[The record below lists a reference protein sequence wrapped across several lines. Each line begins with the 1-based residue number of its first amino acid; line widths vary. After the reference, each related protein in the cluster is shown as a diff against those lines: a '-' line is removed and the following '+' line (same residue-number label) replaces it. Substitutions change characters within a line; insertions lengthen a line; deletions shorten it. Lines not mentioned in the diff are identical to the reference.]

1 MKGLVLNREQDMLL
15 KISGLAA
22 SALAISLALP
32 LIGQAAELKMG
43 MDSEPSAIDPHYHNL
58 GPNNALRLHFFESLV
73 KQDETQQ
80 LSPLLAESWKPTGET
95 SWEFKL
101 RKGVKFHD
109 GSDFTARDVIYSAC
123 RIPNVPNSPSS
134 FKSYVSA
141 IASFETPDPYTLIV
155 NTKTPTPLMP
165 TYFANW
171 GVLSATSN
179 GVKGDIKFDN
189 ETCGIASFPSTV
201 DFNSGKATNGT
212 GPFEFKEFMK
222 GDRIVMTRN
231 EAYWGEKPE
240 WDKVTMKPITNA
252 AARMA
257 ALLSGDVD
265 FVAKPPTQDLE
276 KLKSNEKFGVAQ
288 GLSNRVIYLHMDQ
301 FGPSSNGVK
310 GTGKP
315 AAKYEGE
322 GPCASK
328 DCDKNPFQDVRVR
341 QALSK
346 AINRDAIVAKIMGGV
361 AVAAGELLPQGFF
374 GTNPGA
380 APEAYD
386 PEGAKKLLA
395 EAGYPN
401 GFELV
406 LGTPNDRYIN
416 DSKVAQAI
424 AQMFSRIGVK
434 TTVNAMTKSVFFKT
448 RNKYEFSIYLAGWGA
463 GTGEMSNPLR
473 ALVGTRSKETGL
485 GGTNRGRYS
494 NADLDKKILMALS
507 TVDEAKRELL
517 LKAASKMAMA
527 DYSILPLHFEVTSWA
542 HRKGL
547 SYKAR
552 ADQYTLATGIH
563 STK

>member
-1 MKGLVLNREQDMLL
+1 MFNHKY
-15 KISGLAA
+15 GLAA
-22 SALAISLALP
+22 AAMAVAIALP
-32 LIGQAAELKMG
+32 GASQAATLKMG
-43 MDSEPSAIDPHYHNL
+43 MDSEASAIDPHYHNL
-58 GPNNALRLHFFESLV
+58 GPNNALRRHMFESLV
-73 KQDETQQ
+73 DQDEKQN
-80 LSPLLAESWKPTGET
+80 LGPLLAESWKPTGEKT
-95 SWEFKL
+95 WEFKL

-123 RIPNVPNSPSS
+123 RIPNVPNSPSNFVS
-134 FKSYVSA
+134 FTKA
-141 IASFETPDPYTLIV
+141 ISGFETPDDHTLIV
-155 NTKTPTPLMP
+155 HTSVPTPLLP
-165 TYFANW
+165 NYFSNW
-171 GVLSATSN
+171 GVLSATAN
-179 GVKGDIKFDN
+179 GVTTDIKYDKEN
-189 ETCGIASFPSTV
+189 CGLSNFPSTV
-201 DFNSGKATNGT
+201 DFNSGKAAVGT
-212 GPFEFKEFMK
+212 GPFIFKEFIK
-222 GDRIVMTRN
+222 GDRLVLNRN
-231 EAYWGEKPE
+231 DTYWGEKTE
-240 WDKVTMKPITNA
+240 WDSVIMKPITNA

-257 ALLSGDVD
+257 ALLAGDVD
-265 FVAKPPTQDLE
+265 FIAKPPTQDLA
-276 KLKSNEKFGVAQ
+276 KLKNNAKFDLAQ

-315 AAKYEGE
+315 TAKYEGE

-328 DCDKNPFQDVRVR
+328 ECDKNPFLDKRVR

-346 AINRDAIVAKIMGGV
+346 AINREAIVSKIMGGV

-380 APEAYD
+380 GPEAYD

-416 DSKVAQAI
+416 DAKVAQVI
-424 AQMFSRIGVK
+424 AQMFARVGVK
-434 TTVNAMTKSVFFKT
+434 TSVNAMTKSVFFKT

-494 NADLDKKILMALS
+494 NPDLDKKILSALS
-507 TVDEAKRELL
+507 MVDDAKREMI
-517 LKAASKMAMA
+517 LKEASRQAMS
-527 DYSILPLHFEVTSWA
+527 DYSILPLHYEVTTWA

-552 ADQYTLATGIH
+552 ADQYTLATGI
-563 STK
+563 SSAK

>member
-1 MKGLVLNREQDMLL
+1 MFIEK
-15 KISGLAA
+15 KGLAA
-22 SALAISLALP
+22 AAMAVTLALP
-32 LIGQAAELKMG
+32 SLAAAETLTMG
-43 MDSEPSAIDPHYHNL
+43 MASEPSAIDPHYHNL
-58 GPNNALRLHFFESLV
+58 GPNNALRQHMFESLV
-73 KQDETQQ
+73 VQDEKQNLGPQ
-80 LSPLLAESWKPTGET
+80 LAESWKPTGEKT
-95 SWEFKL
+95 WEFKL

-109 GSDFTARDVIYSAC
+109 GSDFTARDVVYSAC

-134 FKSYVSA
+134 LENYTKTISGFQIV
-141 IASFETPDPYTLIV
+141 DDHTLIV
-155 NTKTPTPLMP
+155 TTASPAPLLP
-165 TYFANW
+165 NYFSNW
-171 GVLSATSN
+171 GVLSAKANGVTGDIAYDKGNCGLSN
-179 GVKGDIKFDN
+179 FPSTADFNKGTAAIGTGPYVYKEFVKGDRFVMNRNDN
-189 ETCGIASFPSTV
+189 
-201 DFNSGKATNGT
+201 
-212 GPFEFKEFMK
+212 
-222 GDRIVMTRN
+222 
-231 EAYWGEKPE
+231 YWGEKAE
-240 WDKVTMKPITNA
+240 WDSVVMKPITNA

-265 FVAKPPTQDLE
+265 FIAAPPTQDLE
-276 KLKSNEKFGVAQ
+276 KLKSNAKFGLSQ

-310 GTGKP
+310 GTGTP

-328 DCDKNPFQDVRVR
+328 DCEKNPFLDKRVR

-346 AINRDAIVAKIMGGV
+346 AINREAIVAKIMGGV

-374 GTNPGA
+374 GTNPGMK
-380 APEAYD
+380 PEAYD

-416 DSKVAQAI
+416 DAKVAQVI
-424 AQMFSRIGVK
+424 AQMFARVGVK
-434 TTVNAMTKSVFFKT
+434 TSVNAMTKSVFFKT

-494 NADLDKKILMALS
+494 NAELDKKILTALS
-507 TVDEAKRELL
+507 TVDDAKREMLL
-517 LKAASKMAMA
+517 QEGSRMAME
-527 DYSILPLHFEVTSWA
+527 DYSILPLHYEVTTWA

-552 ADQYTLATGIH
+552 ADQYTIATGI
-563 STK
+563 TKVK

>member
-1 MKGLVLNREQDMLL
+1 MSLN
-15 KISGLAA
+15 KIGLAA
-22 SALAISLALP
+22 SALAVVLAWP
-32 LIGQAAELKMG
+32 TAAQASKLTMG
-43 MDSEPSAIDPHYHNL
+43 MASEPSSIDPHYHNL
-58 GPNNALRLHFFESLV
+58 GPNNALRRHMFESLV
-73 KQDETQQ
+73 DQDEKQN
-80 LSPLLAESWKPTGET
+80 LGPLLATSWKPTGET
-95 SWEFKL
+95 TWEFKL

-109 GSDFTARDVIYSAC
+109 GSAFTARDVIYSTC
-123 RIPNVPNSPSS
+123 RIPNVPNSPSNFTS
-134 FKSYVSA
+134 FTKA
-141 IASFETPDPYTLIV
+141 ISGFETPDDHTLIV
-155 NTKTPTPLMP
+155 HTSVPTPLLP
-165 TYFANW
+165 TYFSNW
-171 GVLSATSN
+171 GVISATAN
-179 GVKGDIKFDN
+179 GVTGDIKYDK
-189 ETCGIASFPSTV
+189 EKCGISNFPNSV
-201 DFNSGKATNGT
+201 DFNSGKSANGT
-212 GPFEFKEFMK
+212 GPFTLKEFIK
-222 GDRIVMTRN
+222 GDRLVLEQN
-231 EAYWGEKPE
+231 SGYWGTKPE
-240 WDKVTMKPITNA
+240 WTSVVMKPITNA

-257 ALLSGDVD
+257 ALLAGDVD
-265 FVAKPPTQDLE
+265 FIAAPPTQDLP
-276 KLKSNEKFGVAQ
+276 KIQSNPKFGVAQ

-310 GTGKP
+310 GTGTP
-315 AAKYEGE
+315 VSKYVGE

-328 DCDKNPFQDVRVR
+328 DCEKNPFLDIRVR

-346 AINRDAIVAKIMGGV
+346 AINREAIVSKIMGGV

-380 APEAYD
+380 GPEAYD

-416 DSKVAQAI
+416 DAKVAQVI
-424 AQMFSRIGVK
+424 AQMFTRIGVK

-494 NADLDKKILMALS
+494 NAELDKKILTALS
-507 TVDEAKRELL
+507 TVDDAKRELI
-517 LKAASKMAMA
+517 LKAASKMAMD
-527 DYSILPLHFEVTSWA
+527 DYSILPLHYEVTSWA

-552 ADQYTLATGIH
+552 ADQYTLATGV
-563 STK
+563 SSSK